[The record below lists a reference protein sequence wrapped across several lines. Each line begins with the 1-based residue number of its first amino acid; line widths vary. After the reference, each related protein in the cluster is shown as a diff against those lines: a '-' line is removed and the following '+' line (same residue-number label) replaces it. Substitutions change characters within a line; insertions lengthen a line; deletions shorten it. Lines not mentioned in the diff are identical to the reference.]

1 MPVKVNIFDLHKK
14 HGWVYVFTSLLLL
27 LISIQF
33 EDVEQTGLNVEIAWT
48 YYIHNRC
55 CLSKIFDNIANL
67 TILMNSMALVDFEG
81 HRQVLK
87 KMKKRLY

>member
-33 EDVEQTGLNVEIAWT
+33 EDVEQTGLNVEIA
-48 YYIHNRC
+48 
-55 CLSKIFDNIANL
+55 
-67 TILMNSMALVDFEG
+67 
-81 HRQVLK
+81 
-87 KMKKRLY
+87 